1 MAKATQYGVLV
12 LTCGTLL
19 SSQGTNAQEYFPIL
33 LGLFQGE
40 IPNLVICRYQVK
52 SDTNEQLGLLRSCL
66 MKPRPLLGF
75 LQIRVSSHGYRRNV
89 WFSGSA
95 RKPLFSKGNSAES
108 ALAATKHEPFPMQ
121 EIIN

>member
-75 LQIRVSSHGYRRNV
+75 LQIRVCSRSYRRNV
-89 WFSGSA
+89 WCSGSA
-95 RKPLFSKGNSAES
+95 RKPLFSKGNSS
-108 ALAATKHEPFPMQ
+108 KCALTAAKY
-121 EIIN
+121 

>member
-1 MAKATQYGVLV
+1 LV

-75 LQIRVSSHGYRRNV
+75 LQIPALGWLISYRF
-89 WFSGSA
+89 WFS
-95 RKPLFSKGNSAES
+95 
-108 ALAATKHEPFPMQ
+108 ALLE
-121 EIIN
+121 

>member
-75 LQIRVSSHGYRRNV
+75 LQIPVGSYLSWRNV
-89 WFSGSA
+89 RCSGSA
-95 RKPLFSKGNSAES
+95 RKPLLSKGNSTKG
-108 ALAATKHEPFPMQ
+108 ALTAA
-121 EIIN
+121 

>member
-52 SDTNEQLGLLRSCL
+52 SDTNDQLGLLRSCL

-75 LQIRVSSHGYRRNV
+75 LQIRVSSQSYRRDV
-89 WFSGSA
+89 WCSGSA
-95 RKPLFSKGNSAES
+95 RKPLLSKGNTAKC
-108 ALAATKHEPFPMQ
+108 ALAAAKY
-121 EIIN
+121 